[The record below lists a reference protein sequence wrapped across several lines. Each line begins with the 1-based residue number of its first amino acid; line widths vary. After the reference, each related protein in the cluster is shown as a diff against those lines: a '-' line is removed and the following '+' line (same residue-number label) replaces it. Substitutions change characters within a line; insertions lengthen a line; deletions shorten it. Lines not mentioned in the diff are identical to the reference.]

1 MKEIPKHAHLRFFTK
16 DGENVLSFVDYRR
29 FGSWTVNGE
38 WGSGMILLVWFG
50 LEFHQ
55 FSGRFSM
62 ICAYFYNKIYLIYR
76 VTILI

>member
-50 LEFHQ
+50 L
-55 FSGRFSM
+55 
-62 ICAYFYNKIYLIYR
+62 
-76 VTILI
+76 